1 MHAGGVFMSPTR
13 NLANSNRVKHHVNP
27 WNRDVDPHKF
37 EDWEKE
43 FADEIAEAG
52 YKLERD

>member
-13 NLANSNRVKHHVNP
+13 NLANTNRTVRHVNP
-27 WNRDVDPHKF
+27 WNRPVAPHKF